1 MKRFSV
7 LFIAHVAACT
17 MVTMAVNPQGKVDMR
32 DVSKLQKEGW
42 IPEPGMPSIVQQLA
56 NTQQLIET
64 HPDYYCQEMSAIAP
78 TFAEAFAQAYFHCL
92 SYLIDNT
99 CKYCTTEI
107 TGNYNSDEYLFAEKI
122 KRTVELNLEVQYTMT
137 ESRRER
143 YISDE
148 RKREEEENV
157 SKEETIFIL
166 DYKSF
171 TNVENLGGHLNSKST
186 SDAIDYFT
194 NEIDAIKLQSFY
206 RVLKDGNV
214 EVRLL
219 LAREI
224 QEPVDIFEELEK
236 LLSDENGK

>member
-1 MKRFSV
+1 MIIYRYMNRV
-7 LFIAHVAACT
+7 LFLCAILLGSMTV
-17 MVTMAVNPQGKVDMR
+17 MAEDSQS
-32 DVSKLQKEGW
+32 VSVKKEASILQKEGW
-42 IPEPGMPSIVQQLA
+42 MPEPGMPSIVQQLA

-78 TFAEAFAQAYFHCL
+78 TFAEAFAKAYFHCL

-107 TGNYNSDEYLFAEKI
+107 TGNYNSDAPLGTETT
-122 KRTVELNLEVQYTMT
+122 KRTIEINLALQYTMKH
-137 ESRRER
+137 SMQ

-148 RKREEEENV
+148 KKREEEDV
-157 SKEETIFIL
+157 SKEETFYVL
-166 DYKSF
+166 DYTSL
-171 TNVENLGGHLNSKST
+171 TGVLNLGGSINST
-186 SDAIDYFT
+186 SLSTAEELFT

-224 QEPVDIFEELEK
+224 QKHAYLDEPIEK
-236 LLSDENGK
+236 L